1 MKRISLALMLSILC
15 IQAFGQVKYSTTGQ
29 LTIGTT
35 TPYAFYTITIE
46 GTGIYLQDTDKDRFL
61 LYDLRWSNP
70 RIAGHNDQI
79 VFYNTH
85 TMTFNDIQVRNVLN
99 YSDANAKTNISSL
112 QRNLDKVCSLRPV
125 SFTFTNTKKSSM
137 LNYGLIAQEV
147 EKIYPNL
154 VYTDDEGKK
163 FINYDGLIPLL
174 LQAIKDL
181 RTDINELE
189 KQINQ
194 Q

>member
-1 MKRISLALMLSILC
+1 
-15 IQAFGQVKYSTTGQ
+15 
-29 LTIGTT
+29 
-35 TPYAFYTITIE
+35 
-46 GTGIYLQDTDKDRFL
+46 
-61 LYDLRWSNP
+61 
-70 RIAGHNDQI
+70 
-79 VFYNTH
+79 
-85 TMTFNDIQVRNVLN
+85 MTFNDIQVRNVLN